1 MNPITKAYM
10 INNGQY
16 TYSWFM
22 YDLSTSLTYMLFLQV
37 DFFFCEYVYGKL
49 CQKAKDVLCEW
60 WKIPNPP
67 TKGFYVHES
76 KTGSNLDQK

>member
-37 DFFFCEYVYGKL
+37 DYFFVNMSTENYVRRLRMFFVNDPKPPIEGFD
-49 CQKAKDVLCEW
+49 QDGHEW
-60 WKIPNPP
+60 ELRPEVNV
-67 TKGFYVHES
+67 G
-76 KTGSNLDQK
+76 Q